1 MSDCRCS
8 SPPCS
13 TSSTSHPTF
22 PPPASSS
29 ASSLFSVK
37 SASPWSQLK
46 AQRANPHHLALP
58 APRGR
63 RCTCTSSP
71 SPRSSTL
78 RSHAA
83 RHALFDTYTS
93 PRASPTPSGM
103 VTSSRGSTLRT
114 CSRPS
119 ARHSSRTRH
128 CGLPPCL
135 SGCSSSCRTSY
146 QLLLRRGAPLPLRRK
161 VCPTSAV
168 RVGWSLCSFGA
179 ASGYDKHRVQTSE
192 RDLICSRADARPPAF
207 GEPRLDLG
215 LLAAV
220 IIQRGATL
228 DD

>member
-1 MSDCRCS
+1 MLCLFASFSRPQGRSARPRWLRQHFAVRCAPKGHKTVGIAVTFHIVGTLLRIFAMSDCRCS

-103 VTSSRGSTLRT
+103 ALFADPPLWTSPMPVRLLKLVQDKL
-114 CSRPS
+114 PAALE
-119 ARHSSRTRH
+119 ARRAAAAPTK
-128 CGLPPCL
+128 GM
-135 SGCSSSCRTSY
+135 SY
-146 QLLLRRGAPLPLRRK
+146 IGRARWL
-161 VCPTSAV
+161 VAV
-168 RVGWSLCSFGA
+168 
-179 ASGYDKHRVQTSE
+179 
-192 RDLICSRADARPPAF
+192 
-207 GEPRLDLG
+207 
-215 LLAAV
+215 
-220 IIQRGATL
+220 
-228 DD
+228 